1 MEATIRP
8 DRLREISI
16 FAELAPETLATLA
29 SSLRLVTVR
38 PNTNLIAVEQPGDR
52 VYFIVSGTVKVFV
65 DHADGSEVILAMLG
79 PGEMVG
85 EMSLVDNLNRSAS
98 VTTLESSTLV
108 WMDRTTFWRQLHQI
122 PTLMGNM
129 VTMLSRRL
137 RLANTRLQ
145 ADATLDVEGR
155 VALQLLSLAQ
165 ELGEAVE
172 HGIRIPIRLSQSDLA
187 ALVGA
192 SRVRVNQIVVD
203 YKRSGIIDIDGRLRI
218 TLLDPEA
225 LRWQIDEE
233 LLSPDRFRSE
243 RN

>member
-8 DRLREISI
+8 DQLREISI
-16 FAELAPETLATLA
+16 FAELESEALATLA
-29 SSLRLVTVR
+29 GSLRLLTVR
-38 PNTNLIAVEQPGDR
+38 PDTNLIAVEQPGDR

-122 PTLMGNM
+122 PALMGNM

-145 ADATLDVEGR
+145 ANATLDVEGR
-155 VALQLLSLAQ
+155 VALQLMSLSQ

-172 HGIRIPIRLSQSDLA
+172 QGIRIPIRLSQSDLA

-203 YKRSGIIDIDGRLRI
+203 YKRRGIIDIDGRLRI
-218 TLLDPEA
+218 TVLDPEA

-233 LLSPDRFRSE
+233 LLNPNGLRE
-243 RN
+243 

>member
-8 DRLREISI
+8 ERLREISL
-16 FAELAPETLATLA
+16 FAGLEPADIATLA
-29 SSLRLVTVR
+29 GSLRLLTVR

-52 VYFIVSGTVKVFV
+52 VYFIISGTVKVFV

-108 WMDRTTFWRQLHQI
+108 WMDRATFWHQLHQI
-122 PTLMGNM
+122 PALMGNM
-129 VTMLSRRL
+129 VTLLSRRL

-145 ADATLDVEGR
+145 ANATLDVEGR

-165 ELGEAVE
+165 ELGEMTE
-172 HGIRIPIRLSQSDLA
+172 LGTRIPIRLSQSDLA

-203 YKRSGIIDIDGRLRI
+203 YKRRDIIDIDGRLRI
-218 TLLDPEA
+218 TVLDSEA
-225 LRWQIDEE
+225 LRTQIDED
-233 LLSPDRFRSE
+233 LLSPDRLRD
-243 RN
+243 